1 MKGPRTWSGRRLF
14 SYALVFSAL
23 YGLARVAGLQAHT
36 SVLAGTH
43 SGGYMAH
50 YFGVVHL
57 ILHILFVGVVPILMI
72 AGGLLWLGGRLSRS
86 ADHGAKQPPRAE
98 GTPEA

>member
-1 MKGPRTWSGRRLF
+1 MKDPRPWSSRRFF

-23 YGLARVAGLQAHT
+23 YGMARLAGLQAHT

-43 SGGYMAH
+43 SGGYIAH

-57 ILHILFVGVVPILMI
+57 IVHVLFVGVAPILAI
-72 AGGLLWLGGRLSRS
+72 AGGLRWLGGRLTG
-86 ADHGAKQPPRAE
+86 ATGHGANQPPGPAA
-98 GTPEA
+98 TPGD

>member
-1 MKGPRTWSGRRLF
+1 MKDPRTWSSRRFF

-50 YFGVVHL
+50 YLGVVHL
-57 ILHILFVGVVPILMI
+57 ILHLLFVGVVPVLVL
-72 AGGLLWLGGRLSRS
+72 AGGLLHLGGRLTRA
-86 ADHGAKQPPRAE
+86 ADHEAKQ
-98 GTPEA
+98 GD